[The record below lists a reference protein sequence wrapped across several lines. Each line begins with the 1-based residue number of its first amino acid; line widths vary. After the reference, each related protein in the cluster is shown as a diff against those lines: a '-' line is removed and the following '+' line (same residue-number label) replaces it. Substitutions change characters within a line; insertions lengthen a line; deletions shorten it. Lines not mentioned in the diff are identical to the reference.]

1 MILPDIDTLTLL
13 PVTGD
18 VLCVQYT
25 AGLTPFN
32 VTEGLIVLPKEGR
45 NRGAIALDVNV
56 PPDAVAALI
65 EAFGPVGNYISTSG
79 RINHATHLHAWESA
93 GTIIH
98 APKPECIFC
107 TDQKE
112 WYRLMGC
119 NERMKF
125 SRFRDAIESLGY
137 RPLKAVTPYRPG
149 NIFRFDNLVV
159 GTMPFKGS
167 SSSHVGL
174 MLVNERIF
182 HIGTLGCDNERPVC
196 GGMGPV
202 CGYRGCDVPKYGRDI
217 DFLKTVFLEHADY
230 LTGTGT
236 SLTERPDITPF
247 EYMTS
252 KLESA
257 HNIILE
263 AYNEVRRKQK
273 SPKKQ
278 LGALLERELLFPR
291 GAVPDVQ
298 RGLYESLEYWT
309 IRNHLGM

>member
-1 MILPDIDTLTLL
+1 MILPDIDSVHLL
-13 PVTGD
+13 PVTED
-18 VLCVQYT
+18 LIFVQYS
-25 AGLTPFN
+25 GPLTPFN
-32 VTEGLIVLPKEGR
+32 AAEGLLVLPKTGR
-45 NRGAIALDVNV
+45 NRTAIALDVNI
-56 PPDAVAALI
+56 PPAAVAALND
-65 EAFGPVGNYISTSG
+65 ALGPFSDYICTSG
-79 RINHATHLHAWESA
+79 RPAHITGLYAWEQTGA
-93 GTIIH
+93 AVH
-98 APKPECIFC
+98 APKPEFEGIIDLKKAF
-107 TDQKE
+107 KG
-112 WYRLMGC
+112 LGF

-125 SRFRDAIESLGY
+125 SQFRNAMDSLGY
-137 RPLKAVTPYRPG
+137 RPPQSVVPYRPG

-252 KLESA
+252 KLEGA